1 MCTVKQLDA
10 LREALLEAFSDY
22 SIKTGGAYDLS
33 GVVQTDGYEKLA
45 NAVDIKG
52 TRPRGKSKENCSQNI
67 FEHLKL
73 LRIVKALPSHYLK
86 WITYRYGATT
96 NERLAEDLVVI
107 CMDELE
113 FFNGR
118 KTKQERRAAMVN
130 KWVLSN
136 REFHELLQKDIFEAM
151 GVSRVTFYRSYRAE
165 SDSVSQYWQE
175 LDEKALCKV
184 FCSLKALLSKDL
196 PKK

>member
-10 LREALLEAFSDY
+10 LREALLEAFADY
-22 SIKTGGAYDLS
+22 SLKTGGSYDGS

-52 TRPRGKSKENCSQNI
+52 TRPRGKSKENCSQHI

-73 LRIVKALPSHYLK
+73 LRIVKALPSHYYK

-96 NERLAEDLVVI
+96 NTRLAEDLIVI
-107 CMDELE
+107 CMDDLE
-113 FFNGR
+113 FFEGR
-118 KTKQERRAAMVN
+118 KAKQDHRAAMVS

-151 GVSRVTFYRSYRAE
+151 GVSRITFHRSYKSE
-165 SDSVSQYWQE
+165 SDSVSEYWQE
-175 LDEKALCKV
+175 LDEKALYEI
-184 FCSLKALLSKDL
+184 FCALKALSDKDS
-196 PKK
+196 PEK